1 MSSSEQRA
9 AEWECQQLLNK
20 AIHLLD
26 SGRWDDLALCFT
38 EDAAFFRPTDPNNGI
53 IGREAIHKAFSSRP
67 PRITNHMLANTWFE
81 GYTGTEMQARSRV
94 LLLSGSPAEKLP
106 APAEGKLI
114 IGEFSDTLRKAG
126 GQWLI
131 AERKGRLDLAFGA

>member
-1 MSSSEQRA
+1 
-9 AEWECQQLLNK
+9 
-20 AIHLLD
+20 
-26 SGRWDDLALCFT
+26 
-38 EDAAFFRPTDPNNGI
+38 
-53 IGREAIHKAFSSRP
+53 SRP